1 MDTFM
6 DKLAEKR
13 NTQNPSASSALKNIP
28 KNSEFRSIQQT
39 NMKRQQ
45 IQQSFLNEAFIMDQI
60 NTLKELQENKKEEIK
75 HCDAFL
81 FEMVANIIDRNMA
94 TRDGFQ
100 KGK

>member
-45 IQQSFLNEAFIMDQI
+45 IKRTS
-60 NTLKELQENKKEEIK
+60 
-75 HCDAFL
+75 
-81 FEMVANIIDRNMA
+81 
-94 TRDGFQ
+94 
-100 KGK
+100 GK